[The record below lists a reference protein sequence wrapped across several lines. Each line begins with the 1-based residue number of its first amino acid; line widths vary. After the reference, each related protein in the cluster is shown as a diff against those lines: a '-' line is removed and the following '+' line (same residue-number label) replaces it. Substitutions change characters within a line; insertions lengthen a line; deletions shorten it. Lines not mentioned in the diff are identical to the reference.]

1 MSDDDL
7 AAIFDPYASKEAS
20 TGRVNLTL
28 ARSLAILNGGGL
40 AVEGQPGN
48 GIVFTLKVPTELA
61 HDG

>member
-7 AAIFDPYASKEAS
+7 ATIFDRTSKEPS
-20 TGRVNLTL
+20 TGRVGLTL

-40 AVEGQPGN
+40 AVESQPRN
-48 GIVFTLKVPTELA
+48 GLVFTLTVPTELA